1 MSDARQVKELLRA
14 RVTELAPYLYPNGKR
29 EGVHW
34 CVGSVNG
41 EPGKSFKICLTGEKA
56 GMWGDFADS
65 EKHRRSLLDLWMT
78 ARNVEFNTALREAGQ
93 WLGVSLNGSN
103 GAALN
108 RARPSNGNGAKPKVE
123 PLNWNACTEAFSEK
137 HFERL
142 AQWRGWPIEFCR
154 ELNAMR
160 LVGLYNHALHGN
172 CLALPVHDSTGK
184 VVKVQCRKKDGN
196 WCYDPTDIKT
206 TPLVIGELNS
216 GDPVHVFESPL
227 DAFSFMHLSGDR
239 SGIIGTRG
247 AGNGALV
254 AGLAPQ
260 GSTVYA
266 WKQNDELK
274 NGKRAGDE
282 WLKAVMA
289 NTRAKVL
296 WAKTP
301 GQHKDLNDWLRAGAT
316 ADDLLAAMMNA
327 ELIREAKSE
336 SPVSPDITQPQPF
349 PVRCL
354 FPGYEAMA
362 RAICDTVRVLE
373 SLPGCCILGILSA
386 AIGSGLQVKSGP
398 NRVTRGNLYI
408 LASAESGSGKSETFR
423 HTAKPF
429 HDFEAQLVL
438 AWKSE
443 SKPGLLA
450 EQKVLEAEIAALT
463 KSGGKANGSTE
474 REEICEQLR
483 EKIAALENV
492 ETKLRTPA
500 LSCEDVTGEKLAVL
514 LAHNNEQM
522 ASLSADALAI
532 INILLGRYNKLD
544 RTDEGIYLK
553 AFTGDRCKVD
563 RQSRESVLVE
573 SPCLAALWLTQP
585 DKLES
590 LLAER
595 SLSDGGLIPR
605 ILPCHT
611 HCEAR
616 EIVKGVPGIPSI
628 TENAYADLIRSL
640 IETYRRANE
649 PFTIEP
655 TSEALEAMNAH
666 HNKIVK
672 RRKEDL
678 RDVTIYAAS
687 WSEQAWRLSVVLHAA
702 QHGARAHQH
711 KLELDTANRAIELQD
726 WFASQQLEIL
736 SATRYKARREI
747 WDRVLTLLD
756 DKLEG
761 IRASDVY
768 HLRIARNA
776 DEAHA
781 LLAAMESEGEL
792 SGRDEQPERGGHVT
806 RVYTRST

>member
-1 MSDARQVKELLRA
+1 MTDTRQLKELLRA
-14 RVTELAPYLYPNGKR
+14 HVTELAPYLYPNGKR
-29 EGVHW
+29 EGAHW

-56 GMWGDFADS
+56 GLWGDFADS

-78 ARNVEFNTALREAGQ
+78 ARDVDFKTALREAGQ
-93 WLGVSLNGSN
+93 WVGISLNGSN

-108 RARPSNGNGAKPKVE
+108 YARPSNGNAAKPKVE

-137 HFERL
+137 HLERL
-142 AQWRGWPIEFCR
+142 AQWRGWPVEFCR
-154 ELNAMR
+154 ELKAMR
-160 LVGLYNHALHGN
+160 LIGLHDN
-172 CLALPVHDSTGK
+172 CLALSVHDHAGN
-184 VVKVQCRKKDGN
+184 VVGAQCRRKDGR
-196 WCYDPTDIKT
+196 WFYSPEGIKT

-227 DAFSFMHLSGDR
+227 DAFSLMYLSGDR
-239 SGIIGTRG
+239 SGIIVTRG

-254 AGLAPQ
+254 AGRVPE

-274 NGKRAGDE
+274 NGKRPGDE
-282 WLKAVMA
+282 WLKAVVA
-289 NTRAKVL
+289 ITRAKVL

-301 GQHKDLNDWLRAGAT
+301 EQHKDINDWLRAGAT

-327 ELIREAKSE
+327 ELIREAKGE
-336 SPVSPDITQPQPF
+336 SSREITQPQAF

-354 FPGYEAMA
+354 SSVCEPMA

-386 AIGSGLQVKSGP
+386 AIGRGLQVKSGP
-398 NRVTRGNLYI
+398 NRWTRGNLYI

-429 HDFEAQLVL
+429 LHLEEQRVA

-443 SKPGLLA
+443 IKPGLLA
-450 EQKVLEAEIAALT
+450 EHKVLEAEIAALT

-474 REEICEQLR
+474 REEIREQLR

-500 LSCEDVTGEKLAVL
+500 LSCEDVTGERLAVL
-514 LAHNNEQM
+514 LAYNNEQM

-553 AFTGDRCKVD
+553 AFSGDRCKVD
-563 RQSRESVLVE
+563 RQSRECVLVE

-616 EIVKGVPGIPSI
+616 EIVKGAPGISAS

-640 IETYRRANE
+640 IETYRLTDE

-655 TSEALEAMNAH
+655 TSEALEAMNGH
-666 HNKIVK
+666 YNEIVK
-672 RRKEDL
+672 RRHDDL
-678 RDVTIYAAS
+678 RDVTIYAAR
-687 WSEQAWRLSVVLHAA
+687 WNEQAWRLAVVLHAA
-702 QHGARAHQH
+702 QHGARAHEH
-711 KLELDTANRAIELQD
+711 KLVLDTANRAIELQG
-726 WFASQQLEIL
+726 WFESQQLEIL
-736 SATRYKARREI
+736 SATREKARHEI
-747 WDRVLTLLD
+747 WDRVFTLLA
-756 DKLEG
+756 DKPEG
-761 IRASDVY
+761 IRGSDVY
-768 HLRIARNA
+768 RVRIAHNA

-781 LLAAMESEGEL
+781 LLAAMEAEGKL
-792 SGRDEQPERGGHVT
+792 IGRDEQPEGGGHVT
-806 RVYTRST
+806 RFYRRTT

>member
-1 MSDARQVKELLRA
+1 MSDARQVKELLRV
-14 RVTELAPYLYPNGKR
+14 RVTELASYLYPNGKR
-29 EGVHW
+29 EGAHW

-41 EPGKSFKICLTGEKA
+41 EPGKSFKVCLTGEKA
-56 GMWGDFADS
+56 GLWGDFADPG
-65 EKHRRSLLDLWMT
+65 KHRRSLLDLWMT
-78 ARNVEFNTALREAGQ
+78 ARNVDFKTALCEAGQ

-108 RARPSNGNGAKPKVE
+108 YARPSNRNASKPKVE
-123 PLNWNACTEAFSEK
+123 PLNWNACTEALSEK
-137 HFERL
+137 HLERL
-142 AQWRGWPIEFCR
+142 AQWRGWPVEFCR
-154 ELNAMR
+154 ELKAMQ
-160 LVGLYNHALHGN
+160 LIGLHDN
-172 CLALPVHDSTGK
+172 CLALSVHDHAGN
-184 VVKVQCRKKDGN
+184 VVGAQCRRKDGR
-196 WCYDPTDIKT
+196 WFYAPEGIKT

-216 GDPVHVFESPL
+216 GDPVHVFESQM
-227 DAFSFMHLSGDR
+227 DAFSFMCLSGER
-239 SGIIGTRG
+239 SGIAITRG

-254 AGLAPQ
+254 SRLIPG
-260 GSTVYA
+260 GSKVYA

-274 NGKRAGDE
+274 NDKRAGDE
-282 WLKAVMA
+282 WLKAVVA

-301 GQHKDLNDWLRAGAT
+301 EEHKDLNDWMRAGAT
-316 ADDLLAAMMNA
+316 ADDLLAAMTKDA

-336 SPVSPDITQPQPF
+336 SPEITQLRPF
-349 PVRCL
+349 PLRCL
-354 FPGYEAMA
+354 FSACEAMA

-386 AIGSGLQVKSGP
+386 AVGRGLQVKSGP
-398 NRVTRGNLYI
+398 NRETRGNLYI

-423 HTAKPF
+423 HAAKPF
-429 HDFEAQLVL
+429 LDFEAQRVT
-438 AWKSE
+438 AWKTE
-443 SKPGLLA
+443 IKPGLLA
-450 EQKVLEAEIAALT
+450 EREVLKAEVATLNKSVGKDKDSIA
-463 KSGGKANGSTE
+463 
-474 REEICEQLR
+474 REEIREGLR
-483 EKIAALENV
+483 EKMAAQENV

-500 LSCEDVTGEKLAVL
+500 LSCEDVTGERLAVL
-514 LAHNNEQM
+514 LAHNDEQM

-532 INILLGRYNKLD
+532 VNILLGRYNKLD

-616 EIVKGVPGIPSI
+616 EIVNGIPEIPASVQDG
-628 TENAYADLIRSL
+628 YADLIRSL
-640 IETYRRANE
+640 IETYRLADE
-649 PFTIEP
+649 PYTIEP
-655 TSEALEAMNAH
+655 TPEALEAMNAY

-672 RRKEDL
+672 RRHADL
-678 RDVTIYAAS
+678 RDVTIYAAR
-687 WSEQAWRLSVVLHAA
+687 WNEQAWRLSVVLHAA
-702 QHGARAHQH
+702 QHGARAHEH
-711 KLELDTANRAIELQD
+711 KLELDTANRAIELQG
-726 WFASQQLEIL
+726 WFESQQLEIL
-736 SATRYKARREI
+736 SATRDKARREI
-747 WDRVLTLLD
+747 RHRVLTLLD
-756 DKLEG
+756 EQPEG

-768 HLRIARNA
+768 RARITHNA

-792 SGRDEQPERGGHVT
+792 SGHDEQPEGGGHVT
-806 RVYTRST
+806 RIYRRAT